1 MRKWDN
7 ETFEKTAYQ
16 HAGQA
21 GWKQKWEAVAS
32 HYCLIV
38 IDYQIVYYTSVDALV
53 FFLVEKHPTILNI
66 NNITIFNTIPD
77 KLIWRLKEV
86 KGEREH
92 NITII

>member
-1 MRKWDN
+1 MRQWDIR
-7 ETFEKTAYQ
+7 KTAYQ

-38 IDYQIVYYTSVDALV
+38 IDYQIVYYISVDALV
-53 FFLVEKHPTILNI
+53 FFLIEKDPTILNI
-66 NNITIFNTIPD
+66 NNITIFNTISD

-86 KGEREH
+86 KGKREH